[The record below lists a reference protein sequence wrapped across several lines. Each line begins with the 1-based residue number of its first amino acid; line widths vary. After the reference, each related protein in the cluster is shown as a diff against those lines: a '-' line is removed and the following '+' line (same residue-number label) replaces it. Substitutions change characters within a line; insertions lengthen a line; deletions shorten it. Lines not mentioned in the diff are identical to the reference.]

1 MRSIELATP
10 PPLIVYPAVKSPYAY
25 LAKDLTHALED
36 ELGITADWRH
46 FTLDIPSY
54 LGSAKV
60 DDHGNVTED
69 TRTEHQWKRIK
80 YAYMDARR
88 RANLRG
94 ITLRGTQKI
103 WDTSLV
109 GTAFYRAKEAGP
121 NVHRRFMQLV
131 FEPFWKRELNVED
144 MAVVIAKLDEAG
156 ADNAGFKDWAVG
168 EGRTLHDRLR
178 DEAWE
183 AGVFGVP
190 SFQIGEELFFGFEQ
204 LPMIRWRLTGRDEDK
219 PDM

>member
-1 MRSIELATP
+1 
-10 PPLIVYPAVKSPYAY
+10 
-25 LAKDLTHALED
+25 
-36 ELGITADWRH
+36 
-46 FTLDIPSY
+46 
-54 LGSAKV
+54 
-60 DDHGNVTED
+60 
-69 TRTEHQWKRIK
+69 
-80 YAYMDARR
+80 
-88 RANLRG
+88 
-94 ITLRGTQKI
+94 
-103 WDTSLV
+103 
-109 GTAFYRAKEAGP
+109 
-121 NVHRRFMQLV
+121 V

-156 ADNAGFKDWAVG
+156 ADNAGFADWAVG

>member
-1 MRSIELATP
+1 MTTQS
-10 PPLIVYPAVKSPYAY
+10 PLIIYTDIKSPYAY
-25 LAKDLTHALED
+25 LAKDLCHALED
-36 ELGITADWRH
+36 ELQITADWRH

-60 DDHGNVTED
+60 DDQGNVIEQ

-109 GTAFYRAKEAGP
+109 GIAFYRAKEAGP
-121 NVHRRFMQLV
+121 EVHRRFMQAV
-131 FEPFWKRELNVED
+131 FEPFWKRELDVED
-144 MAVVIAKLDEAG
+144 INVVIAKLDESG
-156 ADNAGFKDWAVG
+156 ADSTGFADWAAS
-168 EGRTLHDRLR
+168 EGRKLHDDLR
-178 DEAWE
+178 QEASDL
-183 AGVFGVP
+183 GIFGVP
-190 SFQIGEELFFGFEQ
+190 TFRIGEELFFGFEQ
-204 LPMIRWRLTGRDEDK
+204 LPMVRWRLTGREEDK
-219 PDM
+219 PVM

>member
-1 MRSIELATP
+1 MPPATP
-10 PPLIVYPAVKSPYAY
+10 NLIVYTDIKSPYAY

-36 ELGITADWRH
+36 ELGIVADWRH

-60 DDHGNVTED
+60 DDQGNITED
-69 TRTEHQWKRIK
+69 TRTDHQWKRIK

-103 WDTSLV
+103 WNTSLI

-121 NVHRRFMQLV
+121 DVHRRFMALV
-131 FEPFWKRELNVED
+131 FEPFWKRELDVED

-156 ADNAGFKDWAVG
+156 ADSTGFAEWAVS
-168 EGRTLHDRLR
+168 EGKVLHDSLR

-190 SFQIGEELFFGFEQ
+190 TFRIGDELFFGFEQ
-204 LPMIRWRLTGRDEDK
+204 LPMVRWRLTGRDQDK
-219 PDM
+219 PVM

>member
-1 MRSIELATP
+1 MPSTP
-10 PPLIVYPAVKSPYAY
+10 NFIVHTDIKSPYAY

-36 ELGITADWRH
+36 GLGITADWRH

-60 DDHGNVTED
+60 DDQGVVTED
-69 TRTEHQWKRIK
+69 TRTDHQWKRIK

-103 WDTSLV
+103 WDTSLI
-109 GTAFYRAKEAGP
+109 GIAFYRAKEAGP
-121 NVHRRFMQLV
+121 DVHRRFMQVV
-131 FEPFWKRELNVED
+131 FEPFWKRELDVED
-144 MAVVIAKLDEAG
+144 MAVVIAKLTEAG
-156 ADNAGFKDWAVG
+156 ADAHGFADWAAG
-168 EGRTLHDRLR
+168 EGRALHDDLR
-178 DEAWE
+178 AQAWD

-190 SFQIGEELFFGFEQ
+190 SFQIGDELFFGFEN
-204 LPMIRWRLTGRDEDK
+204 LPMIKWRQTGEAADK
-219 PDM
+219 PVM

>member
-1 MRSIELATP
+1 MATSP
-10 PPLIVYPAVKSPYAY
+10 TLIVYTDVKSPYAY

-156 ADNAGFKDWAVG
+156 ADNAGFADWAVG
-168 EGRTLHDRLR
+168 EGRMLHDRLR